1 MFLFVWLLCPVVAL
15 CDGDAESSGDSG
27 ETIIVAS
34 DSAVESEADE
44 SETAESTD
52 WSAVVTDAGSIMSFG
67 AGVLCGVA
75 FVSGLKGVR

>member
-1 MFLFVWLLCPVVAL
+1 MFLFVLLLCPVVVL
-15 CDGDAESSGDSG
+15 CADDAESSGDFS
-27 ETIIVAS
+27 ETIIAS

-75 FVSGLKGVR
+75 FVAGLKGVR